1 MLKPTKHI
9 SKFGKKELDHFFE
22 VAKLAK
28 KNQAFTILKAP
39 TTNPFGRILSMVP
52 KAYGN
57 APERNKLRRQLKAIY
72 IQNKLYEYNTDL
84 IVITRPAA
92 KNYDFQKLTKLLLEI
107 FTQS

>member
-28 KNQAFTILKAP
+28 KNQAFTILAAP
-39 TTNPFGRILSMVP
+39 TSCSFGRILSMVP
-52 KAYGN
+52 KKYGN
-57 APERNKLRRQLKAIY
+57 APERNRLRRQLKAIY
-72 IQNKLYEYNTDL
+72 IQNKLYEHNTDL

-92 KNYDFQKLTKLLLEI
+92 KKYDFQGLTKLLLEI
-107 FTQS
+107 FTKN